1 MITRIWAITRIAP
14 THISMTNKRA
24 VVAMSGGVDSSV
36 AAALL
41 KEQGYNVIGISMRL
55 IGYAEGTERVGGC
68 CSIDDLNDARRVCDQ
83 LEIPFY
89 VINLEN
95 AFREKVI
102 ERFISEYLSGR
113 TPNPCVL
120 CNQRLKFEILLNKA
134 RELEAEYLA
143 TGHYARILFDDGLQR
158 YQLLKG
164 IDPGKDQSYFL
175 FTLTQEQLNSVLFP
189 LGGIKKEEVRRLA
202 QKFNLRVAEKVESQE
217 ICFIPDDNYSKFILE
232 KASPYAIKPGD
243 IVDSSGK
250 VLGRHSGI
258 HNYTIGQRK
267 GLGISSPRPLYV
279 IGFDLD
285 KNHVIVGEEAGL
297 YSNALMA
304 DEVNW
309 LSISKPEGEME
320 ATVKIRYRHDGEDA
334 VIKPL
339 ENDKV
344 QIEFK
349 SPVKSITP
357 GQAAVFYDGDI
368 VLGGG
373 WIKGQL

>member
-1 MITRIWAITRIAP
+1 MIK
-14 THISMTNKRA
+14 KRV

-41 KEQGYNVIGISMRL
+41 KEQGYDVIGISMRL
-55 IGYAEGTERVGGC
+55 IGYSEGMERVGGC

-83 LEIPFY
+83 LGIPFY
-89 VINLEN
+89 VVNLEN

-120 CNQRLKFEILLNKA
+120 CNQRLKFEILLNRA
-134 RELEAEYLA
+134 RELGADFLA
-143 TGHYARILFDDGLQR
+143 TGHYARITFDEALHR

-175 FTLTQEQLNSVLFP
+175 FTLTQEQLKGVIFP
-189 LGGIKKEEVRRLA
+189 LGGLKKGDVRGLA
-202 QKFNLRVAEKVESQE
+202 QRFKLRVAEKVESQE
-217 ICFIPDDNYSKFILE
+217 ICFIPDENYSRFILE
-232 KASPYAIKPGD
+232 KAAPDAVKPGD
-243 IVDSSGK
+243 IVDRSGR

-267 GLGISSPRPLYV
+267 GLGIAAPRPLYV

-285 KNHVIVGEEAGL
+285 KDRVIVGGEEML
-297 YSNALMA
+297 YSKGLMA
-304 DEVNW
+304 DVVNY
-309 LSISKPEGEME
+309 LSIPKPDGEVE
-320 ATVKIRYRHDGEDA
+320 AKVKVRYRHDGEEA

-339 ENDKV
+339 ENNKV
-344 QIEFK
+344 MVEFK
-349 SPVKSITP
+349 RPVKSITP
-357 GQAAVFYDGDI
+357 GQAAVFYDRDK

-373 WIKGQL
+373 WIRQV

>member
-1 MITRIWAITRIAP
+1 
-14 THISMTNKRA
+14 MTNKR
-24 VVAMSGGVDSSV
+24 VVIAMSGGVDSSV

-41 KEQGYNVIGISMRL
+41 KDQGYDVIGISMRL
-55 IGYAEGTERVGGC
+55 IGYEEGMERVGGC
-68 CSIDDLNDARRVCDQ
+68 CSIDDLNDARRVSDQ
-83 LEIPFY
+83 LGIPFY

-134 RELEAEYLA
+134 RELKADYLA
-143 TGHYARILFDDGLQR
+143 TGHYARILLDEGLQR

-175 FTLTQEQLNSVLFP
+175 FTLTQEQLKSVLFP
-189 LGGIKKEEVRRLA
+189 LGGMKKEEVRRLA
-202 QKFNLRVAEKVESQE
+202 QKYNLKVAEKVESQE

-232 KASPYAIKPGD
+232 KVSPDAVKPGD
-243 IVDSSGK
+243 IVDAIGK
-250 VLGRHSGI
+250 VLGKHSGI

-279 IGFDLD
+279 TGFDLGR
-285 KNHVIVGEEAGL
+285 NHVVVGEEERL
-297 YSNALMA
+297 YSDALIV

-309 LSISKPEGEME
+309 LSISRPEVGVEVK
-320 ATVKIRYRHDGEDA
+320 VKIRYRHDGEEA
-334 VIKPL
+334 VLKPI
-339 ENDKV
+339 DSVKV
-344 QIEFK
+344 RIEFK
-349 SPVKSITP
+349 RPVKSITP

-373 WIKGQL
+373 WIN

>member
-1 MITRIWAITRIAP
+1 
-14 THISMTNKRA
+14 MTIPKPVRYEKRV

-41 KEQGYNVIGISMRL
+41 KDQGYDVIGISMRL
-55 IGYAEGTERVGGC
+55 IGYSEGMERVGGC
-68 CSIDDLNDARRVCDQ
+68 CSIDDLHDARRVADQ
-83 LEIPFY
+83 LDIPFY
-89 VINLEN
+89 VVNLEN

-134 RELEAEYLA
+134 RELEADYLA
-143 TGHYARILFDDGLQR
+143 TGHYARILFDERLQR

-175 FTLTQEQLNSVLFP
+175 FTLTQEQLKSVLFP
-189 LGGIKKEEVRRLA
+189 LGGMKKEEVRRLA
-202 QKFNLRVAEKVESQE
+202 QKYNLKVAEKVESQE

-232 KASPYAIKPGD
+232 KVSPDAVKPGD

-250 VLGRHSGI
+250 VLGKHSGI

-267 GLGISSPRPLYV
+267 GLGIALPKPLYV
-279 IGFDLD
+279 IGFDLN
-285 KNHVIVGEEAGL
+285 KNRVIVGDEEGL
-297 YSNALMA
+297 YSNTLIA

-309 LSISKPEGEME
+309 LSIPGPSDEIE
-320 ATVKIRYRHDGEDA
+320 ATVKIRYRHDGEEA
-334 VIKPL
+334 VLMPIDPQ
-339 ENDKV
+339 KV
-344 QIEFK
+344 QVEFK
-349 SPVKSITP
+349 MPVKSITP
-357 GQAAVFYDGDI
+357 GQAAVFYDGNK

-373 WIKGQL
+373 WIKG